1 MFQHKA
7 NITDIN
13 SVWLFAL
20 GEILPNINCEA
31 ANHFETS
38 ALLTTYKKKK
48 KKNMVGKNL
57 HIKIY

>member
-1 MFQHKA
+1 MFRDQVFQHKA

-38 ALLTTYKKKK
+38 ALLTTYKKTYGWKEFA
-48 KKNMVGKNL
+48 
-57 HIKIY
+57 Y

>member
-38 ALLTTYKKKK
+38 ALLTTYKKTYGWKEFA
-48 KKNMVGKNL
+48 
-57 HIKIY
+57 Y